1 MTSTRSEALDLDDD
15 DTPTSVPH
23 PERRT
28 LVNTIALTVVVAGSA
43 ILAMSLHRNGHTTGD
58 DFALYLRQARSLFD
72 GDVGQ
77 VVADN
82 RFTVISSGGAF
93 SPIAYPWGW
102 PLLLSP
108 FVHLWGYDYAR
119 LKLLEVACF
128 CVWLV
133 LAHGIVRRRA
143 GRLVAICIVAVVGTA
158 PALLLH
164 TDQLLSEYPHAA
176 MVAAFIWWMDRIKVR
191 HPLLAAPTGQ
201 LVVLGAIGAAAYN
214 IRREAVILV
223 AVIAAVHVSELLM
236 ARRRGA
242 AVPIPWKTVATP
254 YAAFFGSIIF
264 FQLLL
269 PSMLMPDNGDSPSYV
284 LDRMGDFTGVLT
296 DQLGLDRHPAVGV
309 LILVLAAI
317 GMVVGCIRRP
327 QFDVPL
333 AVLTILSAVTV
344 STHFRMVGRYY
355 FQILPWLLYFAAV
368 ALIAGIELL
377 LRPRERRWAPAVAAV
392 PLLFLVGV
400 HIKQLPDDVSAAQ
413 DFNRGGRQQIGP
425 TDPTFDPVFAAV
437 EQYTEPTAVIV
448 FFRARLMTLYT
459 DRRTI
464 QTTSLDIALRTGD
477 YYAQQ
482 RYTDYSQPPLT
493 PTQAVAMGFVEVWSD
508 AKWILWRIPDPV

>member
-1 MTSTRSEALDLDDD
+1 MTATRSAALDVDDD
-15 DTPTSVPH
+15 ATPTSIPR

-28 LVNTIALTVVVAGSA
+28 LVHALVLGVVVATSA
-43 ILAMSLHRNGHTTGD
+43 SLAIALHRNGHTTGD

-72 GDVGQ
+72 GDVAQ

-82 RFTVISSGGAF
+82 RFTVISSGGLF

-108 FVHLWGYDYAR
+108 FVHLWGYDYGR
-119 LKLLEVACF
+119 LKLLEVAAF
-128 CVWLV
+128 CLWLV

-143 GRLVAICIVAVVGTA
+143 GRLLAIAVVAVVGTA
-158 PALLLH
+158 PVLLLH

-176 MVAAFIWWMDRIKVR
+176 MVAVFIWWLDRIKAHR
-191 HPLLAAPTGQ
+191 PLIAASTSQ
-201 LVVLGAIGAAAYN
+201 LVVLGVIGAAAYN

-223 AVIAAVHVSELLM
+223 AVVAATQIAELLL
-236 ARRRGA
+236 ARRHGPG
-242 AVPIPWKTVATP
+242 VPIPWKTVGTP
-254 YAAFFGSIIF
+254 YAAFFGSIIS

-284 LDRMGDFTGVLT
+284 LDRMGDFTHVLT
-296 DQLGLDRHPAVGV
+296 DQLGIGDHPQIGV
-309 LILVLAAI
+309 AILALAAV

-327 QFDVPL
+327 QFDVSL

-368 ALIAGIELL
+368 AVIAGVELL
-377 LRPRERRWAPAVAAV
+377 LRPRDRRFAVAAAVV
-392 PLLFLVGV
+392 PMVFLVGV
-400 HIKQLPDDVSAAQ
+400 HVKALPDDISAAQ
-413 DFNRGGRQQIGP
+413 RFNEGGRQQIGP
-425 TDPTFDPVFAAV
+425 TDPTFAPVFAAV
-437 EQYTEPTAVIV
+437 EQYTPPDAVIV
-448 FFRARLMTLYT
+448 FYRARLMTLYT

-493 PTQAVAMGFVEVWSD
+493 ATDAATLGLVEVWSD
-508 AKWILWRIPDPV
+508 AKWILWRLPDPV